1 MKSTD
6 FGEVRTTLGPRET
19 IGLPRQKT
27 ALPRSDHARTTLG
40 PRSIFPKPSCCQFIC
55 ILQITLMEVGCST
68 TSFVSGQTL
77 SWTQP
82 APTLPVSVWWS
93 RHTHGIPRGLNG
105 KGLVGAMPSKFA
117 QPKLM
122 LGTSFPWL
130 SDISQATRKSGFV
143 SSPFDLIPQKLLD
156 RVQIGMGPP
165 LIRLLRLRS
174 GEREMMDKSYKT
186 MERSF
191 GLKMGQARNLWN
203 STFLMQG
210 TLFNRVFKSGSCG
223 PTSPS

>member
-1 MKSTD
+1 
-6 FGEVRTTLGPRET
+6 
-19 IGLPRQKT
+19 
-27 ALPRSDHARTTLG
+27 
-40 PRSIFPKPSCCQFIC
+40 
-55 ILQITLMEVGCST
+55 MEVGCST

-105 KGLVGAMPSKFA
+105 KGLVGAIPSKFA

-130 SDISQATRKSGFV
+130 GDISQATRKRGFI

-210 TLFNRVFKSGSCG
+210 TLFNRVFKSGSCR